1 MEIRHS
7 IILHIIE
14 RVNEHILLGIPQQ
27 QIENVTI
34 PASKE
39 TYSIHVTVHT
49 CKLQALIP
57 VYTNIGIRRK
67 LFLRTPAW
75 ILANISEHEQ
85 ARRAIFPLSHLI
97 LMNCLLENV
106 TNICLFGL
114 IEWLTE

>member
-14 RVNEHILLGIPQQ
+14 RVNERTLLGIPQQ
-27 QIENVTI
+27 QIEIVAI

-57 VYTNIGIRRK
+57 VYTNIGIRKRT

-75 ILANISEHEQ
+75 I
-85 ARRAIFPLSHLI
+85 
-97 LMNCLLENV
+97 
-106 TNICLFGL
+106 FGQDL
-114 IEWLTE
+114 RT

>member
-57 VYTNIGIRRK
+57 VYM
-67 LFLRTPAW
+67 
-75 ILANISEHEQ
+75 
-85 ARRAIFPLSHLI
+85 
-97 LMNCLLENV
+97 MNRLLENV
-106 TNICLFGL
+106 MNICLFGL
-114 IEWLTE
+114 IE